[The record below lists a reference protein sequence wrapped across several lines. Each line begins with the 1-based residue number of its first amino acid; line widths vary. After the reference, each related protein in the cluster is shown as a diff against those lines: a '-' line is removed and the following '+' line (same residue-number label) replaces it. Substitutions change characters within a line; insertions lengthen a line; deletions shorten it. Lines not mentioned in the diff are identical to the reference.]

1 MTGASA
7 GEAGR
12 VRVATVITRLVRGV
26 RRAAGS
32 VRHGPA
38 PIAVSSAN
46 WPSPVLG

>member
-32 VRHGPA
+32 VRHRTCA
-38 PIAVSSAN
+38 YRCK
-46 WPSPVLG
+46 LGQLA